1 MANLRAIVAPGLAAV
16 VLASASPSAV
26 AGATPPVLGADAA
39 ACRTG
44 PAAMV
49 RVHGFK
55 DYVGEVRVQ
64 LYSDVPDDFLAS
76 GKKLRR
82 VVVGVVPGTAMDICV
97 ALPSTGRFAL
107 AVLHD
112 RDSNH
117 KLSIWRDGV
126 GFSNN
131 PRIGLGKPD
140 LKEVLFEAKPGV
152 STIDVV
158 LNYRSGLAVRPLA
171 GL

>member
-1 MANLRAIVAPGLAAV
+1 MGKVGAIIGLGLA
-16 VLASASPSAV
+16 LAIAPAAAQS
-26 AGATPPVLGADAA
+26 VLGEDAA

-44 PAAMV
+44 STVPAALV

-55 DYVGEVRVQ
+55 DGVGELRVQ

-82 VVVGVVPGTAMDICV
+82 IVVPVPRPAVPGDEMDVCIQ
-97 ALPSTGRFAL
+97 LPSSGRFAL

-112 RDSNH
+112 RDGDH

-131 PRIGLGKPD
+131 PKIGLGRPD
-140 LKEVLFEAKPGV
+140 IAQVLFDARPGV
-152 STIDVV
+152 LSVNVV

-171 GL
+171 GR